1 MKKQFITALFFSA
14 LSFFACSLKKENA
27 TKSAEKEVQNED
39 ASFSKSEQTE
49 KVIEEKSEDSVFFN
63 GEKVLDTLFV
73 LDVNG
78 ANITLEPDEK
88 SVVIASV
95 PFNFPLKTLEITQS
109 AHTKYAKVSVP
120 RYLRSDGK
128 DEGFVPLSALC
139 AQANPLLSLPEG
151 FRAKNLHDYLLGA
164 QWKKQDAFEF
174 LIFDDG
180 TFRRYRQGE
189 EERIDG
195 QWRTLGGGKIE
206 MCENGEK
213 KSVSV
218 EILSSTSAK
227 IDGVVFESKF
237 SIDSLSSEILDT
249 PRAYQKDNNG
259 YTLLEYA
266 YLLGADFQFVD
277 ALIASGV
284 SAGIS
289 PYHEQYDEFWSEK
302 KEVKSAIKLDWTD
315 LGELWAESF
324 EYLFQG
330 QDIDADG
337 KNEGLYFC
345 KDNKRVAL
353 VKNSEAKCV
362 FLDFGDENP
371 KKDSCSF
378 EFFMPYN
385 LEKSAPFLRLCDGKN
400 DTLFEICDNGVMKK
414 VFSLEAKD
422 EQQGA
427 FRRIL
432 FSENSIIVVD
442 FQTQY
447 GCILS
452 DNVLT
457 FPR

>member
-1 MKKQFITALFFSA
+1 MKKHFITALFFSA
-14 LSFFACSLKKENA
+14 LSFLACSLKKENA
-27 TKSAEKEVQNED
+27 IKSAEEEVQKED
-39 ASFSKSEQTE
+39 ASFSKSEQKE
-49 KVIEEKSEDSVFFN
+49 KVIEEKSEDNEFFN
-63 GEKVLDTLFV
+63 GDKVLDTLFV
-73 LDVNG
+73 LDVKG

-95 PFNFPLKTLEITQS
+95 PFNFPLKALEITQS
-109 AHTKYAKVSVP
+109 ALGKYAKVSVP
-120 RYLRSDGK
+120 RYLRKDGN
-128 DEGFVPLSALC
+128 DEGFVPLKNLC
-139 AQANPLLSLPEG
+139 PQENSLLSLPEG

-174 LIFDDG
+174 LIFEGDA
-180 TFRRYRQGE
+180 FHRYSQGE
-189 EERIDG
+189 EKRSDG

-227 IDGVVFESKF
+227 IDDVVFESKF

-249 PRAYQKDNNG
+249 ARAYQKDNNG

-266 YLLGADFQFVD
+266 YLLGAEPQFVD
-277 ALIASGV
+277 SLIASGI

-302 KEVKSAIKLDWTD
+302 KEVKTTIKFDWLD
-315 LGELWAESF
+315 LGELWADSF

-330 QDIDADG
+330 KDIDADG
-337 KNEGLYFC
+337 KDEGLYFC
-345 KDNKRVAL
+345 KDNGKIAL
-353 VKNSEAKCV
+353 VKNSEAKGV
-362 FLDFGDENP
+362 FLDFGDE
-371 KKDSCSF
+371 KIEKSDSF

-385 LEKSAPFLRLCDGKN
+385 LEKSTPFLRLCDGKN
-400 DTLFEICDNGVMKK
+400 DTLFEITDKGVMKK

-422 EQQGA
+422 EQQGY

-442 FQTQY
+442 FKTQY

-457 FPR
+457 FQR

>member
-1 MKKQFITALFFSA
+1 MKKHFITALFF
-14 LSFFACSLKKENA
+14 LSFFFACTLKKENA
-27 TKSAEKEVQNED
+27 VKSAEKEAQNED

-49 KVIEEKSEDSVFFN
+49 KATEEKSEDNEFFN

-88 SVVIASV
+88 SVVITSV
-95 PFNFPLKTLEITQS
+95 PFNFPLKAIEITQS
-109 AHTKYAKVSVP
+109 ALKKYAKVSVP

-128 DEGFVPLSALC
+128 DEGFVPLSALS
-139 AQANPLLSLPEG
+139 ARANPLLSLPEG
-151 FRAKNLHDYLLGA
+151 FRAKNLKDYLVGA

-180 TFRRYRQGE
+180 TFRRYGQGE

-206 MCENGEK
+206 MSENGEK

-237 SIDSLSSEILDT
+237 SVDSLSSEVLDT

-266 YLLGADFQFVD
+266 YLLGADSQFVD

-289 PYHEQYDEFWSEK
+289 PYHEQYDEFWSEE
-302 KEVKSAIKLDWTD
+302 KEVRSDIKLDWTD
-315 LGELWAESF
+315 LGELWADRF
-324 EYLFQG
+324 DYLFQG
-330 QDIDADG
+330 QDIDVDG

-345 KDNKRVAL
+345 KDNNRIAL
-353 VKNSEAKCV
+353 VKNSEAKGV
-362 FLDFGDENP
+362 FLDFGDEKP
-371 KKDSCSF
+371 KKEDAF

-385 LEKSAPFLRLCDGKN
+385 LEKSAPFLRLCDGKS

-422 EQQGA
+422 EQKGA
-427 FRRIL
+427 SRRIL
-432 FSENSIIVVD
+432 FSENSIIVID
-442 FQTQY
+442 FRTQY

-452 DNVLT
+452 DNVFT